1 MKHLKSLYLV
11 LLFTFTVMMLCPVV
25 QHAQVLDVPEC
36 TQEYDQWCWAGS
48 SWSVLQY
55 YGNDFQQCEIAE
67 YTRLNS
73 EFHDF
78 GSVNCCLSS
87 STPGWDCNY
96 WNYNYDP
103 DPGSIKMILID
114 MPVDIGNPSIT
125 NYGIARML
133 TESET
138 ADEIAGGRPFVI
150 RICCGGHFVVGHGYQ
165 DGNLYYMDPW
175 YGEGYGYGPFGE
187 IVNGRTWTHTNVI
200 TLDPG
205 PSCSTPQNLNATNIT
220 DTSATLSWDAVGM
233 ADSYDYRYK
242 ATSSGTWTTNTTSST
257 SVSVSGLSPG
267 TEYEFQVRSLC
278 PGSASSSYSSSFLF
292 TTDSNLPPVADFT
305 GTPTM
310 ISEGQSVAFTDTS
323 TNIPTSWSWSFP
335 GGNPSTS
342 TSRDPAVV
350 YNTAGVYNVTLTAA
364 NANGEDTETKTNYIT
379 VTEVLPTVGNTT
391 VFSSNTTVANRRAVP
406 YTMPE
411 NGTINS
417 ITMYHTGGSGSMILG
432 IYDGELAPANRLGVT
447 PTTAVDSSTGWQ
459 TVNLTGTVFVSGASK
474 IWLAWVYES
483 NPGIRFETGT
493 PGRVDAGVGWS
504 GGMPDPYGSGT
515 EANYIY
521 SIYAT
526 YAPGGG
532 PTQYTLTTNTVGQ
545 GSITLD
551 PSGGTYDAGTVVTV
565 TANPSSGWQFDYWS
579 GDLSGSTNPT
589 NITMNADKSVTATF
603 SETTTA
609 QTVGSTDVFGSST
622 TTANRRAM
630 PFTMPEDGTISSVT
644 MYHTGG
650 SGSMILGV
658 YDGEG
663 SPGNRLGVTAT
674 TPVSASTDWQTINLQ
689 SPAFV
694 AGGTTV
700 WLAWVYESNP
710 GIRYE
715 TGSPG
720 RVDAGVGWS
729 GGMPDPYGSSSQSNY
744 IYSIYATYTPGGGP
758 TQYTLTTNTVGQGSV
773 TLDPPGGTYNEDT
786 VVTLTANPS
795 SGWQFDDWSGDLSG
809 STNPTTI
816 TMNANK
822 TVTANFSESG
832 SAYCNSY
839 GLDAGTYIDYV
850 EFGSFSN
857 ASGSAGYTDFTN
869 LTVNMTSGSSCSYRI
884 EKGDSNGS
892 GFRVWID
899 FNNDGDFDDSG
910 EMVVSVGMYNNY
922 CYGSF
927 DVPSGLNV
935 TTRMRVSV
943 MRNNFPGPCDVF
955 DYGEVEDYTVVIAPG
970 GSTYCDSYG
979 QNSATYIDYVE
990 FGFFSNASGAA
1001 GYTDFTNKTVNMTS
1015 GGSCSYRIEKGDSN
1029 SSGFRVWIDFNND
1042 GDFDDSGERVVST
1055 GMWNNYCYGSFNV
1068 PSGLNVTT
1076 RMRVSVKRNNYPGPC
1091 EVFSYGE
1098 VEDYTVVIQ

>member
-1 MKHLKSLYLV
+1 MKSLKYFCFV
-11 LLFTFTVMMLCPVV
+11 LIVFIFFIVSTAGF
-25 QHAQVLDVPEC
+25 AQVLNVPEC

-55 YGNDFQQCEIAE
+55 YGNDYQQCEIAE
-67 YTRLNS
+67 YTRLHS
-73 EFHDF
+73 TFHDF
-78 GSVNCCLSS
+78 GSVNCCESS
-87 STPGWDCNY
+87 GTPGWACNY

-114 MPVDIGNPSIT
+114 MPVDIGNPSIS
-125 NYGIARML
+125 NYGIESML

-138 ADEIAGGRPFVI
+138 ADEIAAGRPFVI

-175 YGEGYGYGPFGE
+175 YGEGYGYGPFGSV
-187 IVNGRTWTHTNVI
+187 VNGRDWTHTNII

-205 PSCSTPQNLNATNIT
+205 PTCSTPQNLDVNNIT
-220 DTSATLSWDAVGM
+220 ETSATLSWDSVQL
-233 ADSYDYRYK
+233 ADDYQYRYK

-257 SVSVSGLSPG
+257 SVGISGLSPG
-267 TEYEFQVRSLC
+267 TEHEFQVRSLC
-278 PGSASSSYSSSFLF
+278 PGGASSSYSSSFLF

-305 GTPTM
+305 ANPTT
-310 ISEGQSVAFTDTS
+310 ISEGQSAAFTDTS

-342 TSRDPAVV
+342 TSQNPTVA
-350 YNTAGVYNVTLTAA
+350 YNTAGVYNVTLTAT
-364 NANGEDTETKTNYIT
+364 NSNGEDTETKTNYIT
-379 VTEVLPTVGNTT
+379 VTEVLPTVGNTD
-391 VFSSNTTVANRRAVP
+391 VFGTSTNAATRRAVP

-411 NGTINS
+411 GGTLNS

-432 IYDGELAPANRLGVT
+432 VYDGEGAPANRLAVT
-447 PTTAVDSSTGWQ
+447 PTTAVDGSTGWQ
-459 TVNLTGTVFVSGASK
+459 TVNLTSTVFVAGGSK

-483 NPGIRFETGT
+483 NPGVMYETGT

-504 GGMPDPYGSGT
+504 SGMPDPYGSGT

-521 SIYAT
+521 SIYAF
-526 YAPGGG
+526 YVPGGG
-532 PTQYTLTTNTVGQ
+532 PVQYTLSTNTVGQ
-545 GSITLD
+545 GSITLN
-551 PSGGTYDAGTVVTV
+551 PSGGTYDQGTVVTV
-565 TANPSSGWQFDYWS
+565 TANPSSGWQFDGWS

-589 NITMNADKSVTATF
+589 TITMNANKSVTATF
-603 SETTTA
+603 SETGTA
-609 QTVGSTDVFGSST
+609 ETVGNTDVFGSST
-622 TTANRRAM
+622 TVANRRAA
-630 PFTMPEDGTISSVT
+630 PYTMPENGTITSIT

-663 SPGNRLGVTAT
+663 SPAYRLGVTAT
-674 TPVSASTDWQTINLQ
+674 TTVSSSTGWQTVNLQ

-694 AGGTTV
+694 SGGSTI

-729 GGMPDPYGSSSQSNY
+729 GGMPDPYGSGSQSNY
-744 IYSIYATYTPGGGP
+744 IYSIYATYTPGGAP

-773 TLDPPGGTYNEDT
+773 TLNPSGGTYNQGT
-786 VVTLTANPS
+786 VVTVTANPS

-809 STNPTTI
+809 SANPTTI
-816 TMNANK
+816 TMNSNK
-822 TVTANFSESG
+822 SVTANFSESG
-832 SAYCNSY
+832 SS
-839 GLDAGTYIDYV
+839 
-850 EFGSFSN
+850 
-857 ASGSAGYTDFTN
+857 
-869 LTVNMTSGSSCSYRI
+869 
-884 EKGDSNGS
+884 
-892 GFRVWID
+892 
-899 FNNDGDFDDSG
+899 
-910 EMVVSVGMYNNY
+910 
-922 CYGSF
+922 
-927 DVPSGLNV
+927 P
-935 TTRMRVSV
+935 
-943 MRNNFPGPCDVF
+943 
-955 DYGEVEDYTVVIAPG
+955 
-970 GSTYCDSYG
+970 YCDSYG

-990 FGFFSNASGAA
+990 FGSFSNSSGAA
-1001 GYTDFTNKTVNMTS
+1001 GYTDFTNLTVNMTS
-1015 GGSCSYRIEKGDSN
+1015 GGSVSYRIEKGDSN
-1029 SSGFRVWIDFNND
+1029 TSGFRVWIDFNND

-1076 RMRVSVKRNNYPGPC
+1076 RMRVSVKRNNYAGPC
-1091 EVFSYGE
+1091 EIFSYGE